1 MRDAVPNSWISMN
14 ISKAQALDEITNFYL
29 GSSDFNGIPATSLIR
44 KLGSNWKQLKDIVKD
59 LITEDKVG
67 VIYSDTD
74 VNTHI
79 IRTGFEPKEIQIS
92 KLGAVDDHTCF
103 YPHPSHLE
111 MVVDKVAYKDSPYVL
126 ELALGAPQL
135 SYRSFDLSVLEYYRN
150 DPRYYY
156 SNDDV
161 NGHISIRDA
170 AGVDQMPESDQV
182 LLQTFGFSYDESL
195 NRAVAVFLRYLANLS
210 PGHQQV
216 WRTKELEGIYKLH
229 PDYYRNTILG
239 DWGERIPIF
248 QAFLLEVWL
257 INQMAAAMGHPP
269 LFRSEYGEYGERK
282 PRKFG
287 FIVRPTLEEFNGFV
301 LLLDKMISE
310 DINKDFFKNQVA
322 YEIEVVRDDG
332 KIVVQ
337 NKGTLQI
344 LDDWVRKYFRTSDW
358 QPWDEAIKVFKKVRK
373 LRQNPAHAVNED
385 EFDQKYFKEQRELI
399 VQAYDSVRTIRLMF
413 ANHTTVKK
421 ANIEIPD
428 ELLEGKIWDI

>member
-1 MRDAVPNSWISMN
+1 MDVNKEQILNEIAEYYLNS
-14 ISKAQALDEITNFYL
+14 
-29 GSSDFNGIPATSLIR
+29 GDFNGIPAIALIQ
-44 KLGSNWKQLKDIVKD
+44 KYDPDWIGLKDIVKT
-59 LITEDKVG
+59 LIDEDNVG

-79 IRTGFEPKEIQIS
+79 IRVGFEPKEIQIA
-92 KLGAVDDHTCF
+92 KLDTIDAHACL
-103 YPHPSHLE
+103 YPRPSHLE
-111 MVVDKVAYKDSPYVL
+111 KVVDRSLYSDRPYVL

-135 SYRSFDLSVLEYYRN
+135 SYRSFDLSVLEHYRN

-170 AGVDQMPESDQV
+170 AGVEQMQASDQV
-182 LLQTFGFSYDESL
+182 LLETFGFSYDEEF
-195 NRAVAVFLRYLANLS
+195 NRAVAVFLRYLADLS
-210 PGHQQV
+210 PEHQQI
-216 WRTKELEGIYKLH
+216 WRTKELKATYKLH

-239 DWGERIPIF
+239 DWGERVPIF
-248 QAFLLEVWL
+248 QAFLLEIWL
-257 INQMAAAMGHPP
+257 INQMAVAMGHPP
-269 LFRSEYGEYGERK
+269 LFRSDYGEYGERK

-287 FIVRPTLEEFNGFV
+287 FIVRPTLEEFNHFV

-322 YEIEVVRDDG
+322 YETEITRDDG

-344 LDDWVRKYFRTSDW
+344 LDEWVRKYFRTNDW
-358 QPWDEAIKVFKKVRK
+358 KPWDDAIKVFKKVRK
-373 LRQNPAHAVNED
+373 LRQEPAHAVNED

-399 VQAYDSVRTIRLMF
+399 VQAYDGIRTIRLMF
-413 ANHTTVKK
+413 ANHPLVKK
-421 ANIEIPD
+421 ANIEIPA
-428 ELLEGKIWDI
+428 ELFEGKIWDI